1 MREGEEAIVERVER
15 EKEEA
20 EAFARTLR
28 PSKGSQEKSDVSI
41 KLYVKQEKTA
51 KGCRVKYI
59 KLNFF
64 IHVLI
69 QFYLNVFY
77 SST

>member
-1 MREGEEAIVERVER
+1 MNKRMISFFILQSSNSFWNDMKEGEEAIVQRIER

-51 KGCRVKYI
+51 KGSRLK
-59 KLNFF
+59 
-64 IHVLI
+64 
-69 QFYLNVFY
+69 
-77 SST
+77 